1 MRFHQEMRKEGKG
14 ERAFVSHWRK
24 VFKKDSCFVFDSS
37 AESSVTL
44 GFAFHC
50 QLTMVCSNLHFCH
63 PILTAVFFLLFFFFS
78 FFLFFFFSFFLFCFR
93 KLYNDT
99 YNRRSIWNT
108 FFLITC
114 LLKLQST
121 FCANSSL
128 GCTIILY
135 DVMHLTTLIKKML
148 LFKDY

>member
-1 MRFHQEMRKEGKG
+1 MRFHQEVRKEGKE
-14 ERAFVSHWRK
+14 ERVFVSHWRK
-24 VFKKDSCFVFDSS
+24 VLKKDSCLVFDSS

-63 PILTAVFFLLFFFFS
+63 PILTAVFFLFVSGS
-78 FFLFFFFSFFLFCFR
+78 FKMILVNN
-93 KLYNDT
+93 KQ
-99 YNRRSIWNT
+99 SIWNT
-108 FFLITC
+108 NFFLITC

-135 DVMHLTTLIKKML
+135 DVMHFTTWIKKML
-148 LFKDY
+148 HFKDY